1 MRVDKL
7 QPLEK
12 EEEQTAIFDEVMNV
26 HGCLV
31 DWEETVVEYHFKLR
45 PTATADS

>member
-7 QPLEK
+7 QPFEK
-12 EEEQTAIFDEVMNV
+12 EEEQTTVFDEVENV

-31 DWEETVVEYHFKLR
+31 NWEEGLEEYHFKLR
-45 PTATADS
+45 PTAIVPS

>member
-1 MRVDKL
+1 MRIDKL

-12 EEEQTAIFDEVMNV
+12 EEEQTAIFDEVMDV

-31 DWEETVVEYHFKLR
+31 NWKERLVEYHFKLR
-45 PTATADS
+45 PTATAYS